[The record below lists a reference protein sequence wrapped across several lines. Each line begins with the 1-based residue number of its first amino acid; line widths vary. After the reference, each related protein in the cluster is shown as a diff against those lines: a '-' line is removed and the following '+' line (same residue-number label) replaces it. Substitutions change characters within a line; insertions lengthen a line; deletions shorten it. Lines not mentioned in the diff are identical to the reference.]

1 MTIAARRTYGGIGL
15 ILGAGLLAGEATA
28 LETWSCRLQGDDGAL
43 DLSMMLDPAVLS
55 DPVSGAEPQRR
66 WTAQVAM
73 AGDRFEAE
81 ALLTDDGWRGFH
93 RGAAGLMLTKAPDG
107 TARLTQG
114 AVEWTG
120 RCEET

>member
-1 MTIAARRTYGGIGL
+1 M
-15 ILGAGLLAGEATA
+15 
-28 LETWSCRLQGDDGAL
+28 ETWSCRLQGYGEAL
-43 DLSMMLDPAVLS
+43 NLRMVLDPAVLS

-93 RGAAGLMLTKAPDG
+93 RGAEGLMLTKAPDG
-107 TARLTQG
+107 SARLTRG
-114 AVEWTG
+114 TVEWTG
-120 RCEET
+120 RCEEA